1 MIPIVLLIIFVY
13 CGLHRLNDIS
23 SRHYHASNALIFNND
38 AIFTICLVGDTSWCV
53 IRLFLDL
60 TKTFVVLMIFLCLI
74 YMFQVFLQAVFLL
87 ILERIDTAFYRKL
100 KNIALYL
107 CVGNLILWLYREY
120 VLARGTALEI
130 PPEVEH
136 VIFSL
141 MSMNRFLSFLRFYR
155 IYSIPDY

>member
-1 MIPIVLLIIFVY
+1 
-13 CGLHRLNDIS
+13 
-23 SRHYHASNALIFNND
+23 
-38 AIFTICLVGDTSWCV
+38 
-53 IRLFLDL
+53 
-60 TKTFVVLMIFLCLI
+60 
-74 YMFQVFLQAVFLL
+74 MFQVFLQAVFLL